1 MSKFASNLL
10 EKFAP
15 IFSLVLLTTPFWL
28 SFLLP
33 RLTVYII
40 FIFYLY
46 FVYRGVSLGF
56 NSVRSYLRI
65 RTSTKTD
72 WLKKCVDENLDYLR
86 VKHVVFIPTYK
97 EPNLI
102 LERTLTF
109 LSQQDFPTKNL
120 LIILAGEDREEGFNS
135 KATYLKDKFQEN
147 FLEILVSQHSLQQ
160 GEVAGKSSNQ
170 NFAASAVRD
179 YLEKNAVDKD
189 YLTFTSCDADVA
201 IHPKYFSNLTYLFL
215 KNPNRYQ
222 RFWQGALLFYNNIWR
237 VPMPVKLVHTLYSI
251 SGVAELMRSQ
261 TAFIYSTYSGSWR
274 LLEKT
279 GFWDPDVISQD
290 WHLFFKSFFATG
302 GHVELQ
308 AIFLPLSADAVEGR
322 NLKESLTAQYQQSR
336 RWAWGVVDIAYAL
349 KQFSLHKDSISL
361 PNFALRLL
369 RVLEQHLLWPV
380 NWWVITLGATLPP
393 LINPQLKF
401 TTLGFY
407 LPKLS
412 GIILTVSTTFII
424 SIIIVDFMLRPP
436 RPEGVKKT
444 FFLSNILQYLLLPIV
459 GFLFGSLPGMDAHA
473 RLLFGKRLDYKVT
486 EKFEGKN

>member
-1 MSKFASNLL
+1 
-10 EKFAP
+10 
-15 IFSLVLLTTPFWL
+15 
-28 SFLLP
+28 
-33 RLTVYII
+33 
-40 FIFYLY
+40 
-46 FVYRGVSLGF
+46 
-56 NSVRSYLRI
+56 
-65 RTSTKTD
+65 
-72 WLKKCVDENLDYLR
+72 
-86 VKHVVFIPTYK
+86 
-97 EPNLI
+97 
-102 LERTLTF
+102 
-109 LSQQDFPTKNL
+109 
-120 LIILAGEDREEGFNS
+120 
-135 KATYLKDKFQEN
+135 
-147 FLEILVSQHSLQQ
+147 
-160 GEVAGKSSNQ
+160 
-170 NFAASAVRD
+170 
-179 YLEKNAVDKD
+179 
-189 YLTFTSCDADVA
+189 
-201 IHPKYFSNLTYLFL
+201 
-215 KNPNRYQ
+215 
-222 RFWQGALLFYNNIWR
+222 
-237 VPMPVKLVHTLYSI
+237 MPVKLVHTLYSI
-251 SGVAELMRSQ
+251 SGVAELMRPQ

-279 GFWDPDVISQD
+279 GFWDPDVIAED